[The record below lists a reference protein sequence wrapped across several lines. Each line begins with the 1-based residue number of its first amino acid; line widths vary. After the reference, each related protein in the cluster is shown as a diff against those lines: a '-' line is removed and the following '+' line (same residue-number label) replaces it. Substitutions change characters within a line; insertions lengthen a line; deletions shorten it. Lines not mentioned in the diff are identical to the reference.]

1 MRAFTCFPFY
11 EPSVVE
17 TLTIQSS
24 HAALHVKVH
33 DAGHPETVLLLH
45 GGPGTPDYLDP
56 VAAHLSRRFRAITF
70 DQRGTG
76 QSRALD
82 GSYAMDRYLSDIN
95 AIADYFGLRHFHL
108 LGHSWGGLLAQ
119 LYAKQFAPRLSS
131 LFLCS
136 PIPGPGRQWAAMI
149 AEESLFIAGRLKL
162 PDLFRISSG
171 WVRGE
176 LGGSEEGWQQFYETV
191 WKYYFF
197 NPEAAPPLAP
207 ELRAGISGKA
217 AAGTVR
223 AILKTPTH
231 VLDDLAT
238 ALPVPVGVLYA
249 ERDFIQRTQKPVRH
263 RFPMARFYH
272 IPRAGHV
279 SWADNAAS
287 FYTALA
293 DFYGQTKT
301 A

>member
-1 MRAFTCFPFY
+1 M
-11 EPSVVE
+11 E
-17 TLTIQSS
+17 TFTIQSL

-33 DAGHPETVLLLH
+33 GGGHSEAVLLLH

-56 VAAHLSRRFRAITF
+56 VATHLGRRFRAITF

-82 GSYAMDRYLSDIN
+82 GSFALDRYFDDIN
-95 AIADYFGLRHFHL
+95 AIADHFGLRSFHL

-119 LYAKQFAPRLSS
+119 LYARQFAPRLSS
-131 LFLCS
+131 LLLCS

-149 AEESLFIAGRLKL
+149 AEESLFIAGRLQL
-162 PDLFRISSG
+162 SDLFRIIFG

-176 LGGSEEGWQQFYETV
+176 LGGSEAGWQQFYETV

-197 NPEAAPPLAP
+197 DSKAAPPLDP
-207 ELRAGISGKA
+207 EFRAGISGKA

-223 AILKTPTH
+223 AILKTSAR
-231 VLDDLAT
+231 VLDGLAD

-249 ERDFIQRTQKPVRH
+249 ERDFIQRTQRPVRQ
-263 RFPMARFYH
+263 RFPAARFYD

-279 SWADNAAS
+279 SWADNPAV
-287 FYTALA
+287 FHDVLT
-293 DFYGQTKT
+293 DFYGQIKT